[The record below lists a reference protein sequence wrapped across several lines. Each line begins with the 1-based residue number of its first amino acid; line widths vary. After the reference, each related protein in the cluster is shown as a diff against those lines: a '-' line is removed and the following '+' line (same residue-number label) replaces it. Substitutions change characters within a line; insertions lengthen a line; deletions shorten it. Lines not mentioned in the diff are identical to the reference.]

1 MTRYKLERNTL
12 GETMKRCL
20 LGVGLAIGFA
30 VPAIA
35 QEEVVDPEIRH
46 QLDVIDRKFDE
57 ACDRNDAAA
66 VAALFSRDAVDVTPT
81 GVFSG
86 KQAIEK
92 YFEGIF
98 QQWKITGHKNKL
110 DHVYELGSH
119 LCAIGE
125 WSLEATSQPA
135 GGYWTLV
142 YSRDGDD
149 WKIFAMVT
157 LF

>member
-1 MTRYKLERNTL
+1 
-12 GETMKRCL
+12 MKMRL
-20 LGVGLAIGFA
+20 LGALAALAIGFA
-30 VPAIA
+30 APAIA
-35 QEEVVDPEIRH
+35 QEKEVTDPEIRL
-46 QLDVIDRKFDE
+46 QLDRIDRKFDE
-57 ACDRNDAAA
+57 ACNRSDAAA
-66 VAALFSRDAVDVTPT
+66 VAALFTQNAVDVTPT

-86 KQAIEK
+86 QQAIEK

-98 QQWKITGHKNKL
+98 QKWHISGHKNKL

-142 YSRDGDD
+142 YSRDGDN
-149 WKIFAMVT
+149 WKIRAMVT
-157 LF
+157 LY